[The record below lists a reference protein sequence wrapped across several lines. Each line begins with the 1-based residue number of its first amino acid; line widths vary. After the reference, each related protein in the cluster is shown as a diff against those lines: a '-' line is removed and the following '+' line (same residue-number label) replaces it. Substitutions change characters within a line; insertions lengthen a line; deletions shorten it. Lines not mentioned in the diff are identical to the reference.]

1 MFVHAINYPFT
12 RNYDKFNYVHN
23 FNKNPLSI
31 DKLDFA
37 SSSSFAIGGLETMIG
52 LAIYMGFKKIY
63 LVGCDYWN
71 SPRGEGHFYTKD
83 VMLDENYSFIYDD
96 LLKVISEEIELV
108 VVTRNGIKSS
118 VNYIEYSK
126 LTDKKEY
133 KKLPSEIVS
142 EEYLANMRTQ
152 EYLRF

>member
-1 MFVHAINYPFT
+1 MDSTAFT
-12 RNYDKFNYVHN
+12 LSQENDLPIIVFNM
-23 FNKNPLSI
+23 NKKGN
-31 DKLDFA
+31 
-37 SSSSFAIGGLETMIG
+37 
-52 LAIYMGFKKIY
+52 
-63 LVGCDYWN
+63 
-71 SPRGEGHFYTKD
+71 
-83 VMLDENYSFIYDD
+83 